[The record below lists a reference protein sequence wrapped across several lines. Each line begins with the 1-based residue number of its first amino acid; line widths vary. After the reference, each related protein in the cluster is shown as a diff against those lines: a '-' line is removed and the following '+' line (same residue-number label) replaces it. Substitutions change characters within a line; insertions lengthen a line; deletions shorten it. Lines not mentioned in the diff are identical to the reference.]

1 MVRLCPLQVER
12 EIRSLQ
18 TEKRYKAGR
27 PALRPAAGTEG
38 RLLHKHGVLHGP
50 YLRAARHMEMAKVRT
65 RRRISMPDHLGK
77 QIGDPS
83 KRHLLRQ
90 QGCDRRF

>member
-18 TEKRYKAGR
+18 MEERCKAGR
-27 PALRPAAGTEG
+27 PAVRPAAATEG
-38 RLLHKHGVLHGP
+38 RLLHKHGVLYGL

-65 RRRISMPDHLGK
+65 RRRISTPDHFGAGGPPDTSNHATGG
-77 QIGDPS
+77 QAS
-83 KRHLLRQ
+83 VR
-90 QGCDRRF
+90 